1 MKFDRNNIVIII
13 MVILLI
19 YIYFFTPVLGVDSNN
34 ETVVYQPIF
43 NMRTRGESGLWRKI
57 GLAHSDGSDDNSIF
71 ELFSRPFDGKRGRF
85 YYQVRD
91 KSSGLT
97 IPVNENHDMDEL
109 FKDDKISVLGNEGL
123 GQFNVFIDSQSS
135 AYD

>member
-13 MVILLI
+13 MVVALI
-19 YIYFFTPVLGVDSNN
+19 YIFFFTPVVGVDSNN
-34 ETVVYQPIF
+34 ERIVYKPIF
-43 NMRTRGESGLWRKI
+43 NMRTRGESGIWRKI
-57 GLAHSDGSDDNSIF
+57 GLAHSDSSDDNSIF

-109 FKDDKISVLGNEGL
+109 FKDDKITVLGKEGL